1 MATLAT
7 FGLNVT
13 LGDGDR
19 FCLRETDV
27 FVLAEAKIVQAAQRD
42 GGDPGGLR
50 NVAVASLA
58 RQLRPCHRSLCRDP
72 VSEAR
77 SRLSVVLS

>member
-19 FCLRETDV
+19 FCLRETDA
-27 FVLAEAKIVQAAQRD
+27 FVLAEAKIVLAAQRD

-50 NVAVASLA
+50 NVPVAS
-58 RQLRPCHRSLCRDP
+58 
-72 VSEAR
+72 
-77 SRLSVVLS
+77 

>member
-50 NVAVASLA
+50 NVAVAS
-58 RQLRPCHRSLCRDP
+58 RDNCGHVIVPSVATRFLERGP
-72 VSEAR
+72 VC
-77 SRLSVVLS
+77 LWC